1 MTNKKPVASS
11 AENPTRGRRSKVDL
25 LPDAIRKTLDSGLRD
40 GSITQMELLNEVNA
54 LIEAAGLPEEQL
66 LSRAGLNR
74 YASKMEAVGKSLR
87 EMREITQVWTAELGD
102 KPTGEVTKLIL
113 EMARSQLFKALLN
126 EDGEAADVG
135 MIKDAMLAVQ
145 RLESAAMASHKREKE
160 IRKVFAEEAANAA
173 VKVASQAGLSTDAV
187 NSIKRQILGIA

>member
-1 MTNKKPVASS
+1 MAASHTDS
-11 AENPTRGRRSKVDL
+11 PTRGRRSKVDL
-25 LPDAIRKTLDSGLRD
+25 LPANIRKRLDSGLRD
-40 GSITQMELLNEVNA
+40 GSIQQIDLLNEINA
-54 LIEAAGLPEEQL
+54 LIKAAGLPEEQL
-66 LSRAGLNR
+66 LSRAGINR
-74 YASKMEAVGKSLR
+74 YATKMEAVGKSLR

-126 EDGEAADVG
+126 ESETGEGADVG

-160 IRKVFAEEAANAA
+160 IRQAFAAEAANAA
-173 VKVASQAGLSTDAV
+173 EKVAKSAGLTREAV
-187 NSIKRQILGIA
+187 AQLKNEILGIA

>member
-1 MTNKKPVASS
+1 MAQD
-11 AENPTRGRRSKVDL
+11 TRGRRSKVDL
-25 LPDAIRKTLDSGLRD
+25 LPANIRKRLDAGLRD
-40 GSITQMELLNEVNA
+40 GSITQAELLTEINR
-54 LIEAAGLPEEQL
+54 LIQDAGLPEDSQ

-126 EDGEAADVG
+126 ESETVEAADVG

-160 IRKVFAEEAANAA
+160 IRQAFAAEAANAA
-173 VKVASQAGLSTDAV
+173 EKVAKSAGLTREAV
-187 NSIKRQILGIA
+187 AQLKNEILGIA

>member
-1 MTNKKPVASS
+1 MAASHTDS
-11 AENPTRGRRSKVDL
+11 PTRGRRSKVDL
-25 LPDAIRKTLDSGLRD
+25 LPANIRKRLDSGLRD
-40 GSITQMELLNEVNA
+40 GSIQQIDLLDEINA
-54 LIEAAGLPEEQL
+54 LIKAAGLPEEQL
-66 LSRAGLNR
+66 LSRAGINR
-74 YASKMEAVGKSLR
+74 YATKMEAVGKSLR

-126 EDGEAADVG
+126 ESETGEAADVG

-160 IRKVFAEEAANAA
+160 IRQAFATEAANA
-173 VKVASQAGLSTDAV
+173 VTEELRGEDGMSEQLESK
-187 NSIKRQILGIA
+187 IRQILLGKA

>member
-1 MTNKKPVASS
+1 MTDSNKADT
-11 AENPTRGRRSKVDL
+11 PTRGRRSKVDL
-25 LPDAIRKTLDSGLRD
+25 LPDDIRKTLDSGLRD
-40 GSITQMELLNEVNA
+40 GSITQTELLDEINQ
-54 LIEAAGLPEEQL
+54 LIKTAGLPEDQQ

-74 YASKMEAVGKSLR
+74 YATKMEAVGKSLR

-126 EDGEAADVG
+126 EDGETADVG

-160 IRKVFAEEAANAA
+160 IRKLFAEEAANTAE
-173 VKVASQAGLSTDAV
+173 KVAKSAGLTADAV
-187 NSIKRQILGIA
+187 SLLKKEILGIV

>member
-1 MTNKKPVASS
+1 MASNKT
-11 AENPTRGRRSKVDL
+11 EITTRGRRSKVDL
-25 LPDAIRKTLDSGLRD
+25 LPDPIRKKLDSGLRD
-40 GSITQMELLNEVNA
+40 GSISQTELLEEINA
-54 LIEAAGLPEEQL
+54 LIASAGLPEDNQ

-74 YASKMEAVGKSLR
+74 YSTKMEAVGKSLR

-160 IRKVFAEEAANAA
+160 IRTAFANEAANAA
-173 VKVASQAGLSTDAV
+173 EKVAKSAGLTKDAV
-187 NSIKRQILGIA
+187 ALLKREILGIV

>member
-1 MTNKKPVASS
+1 MAASHTDS
-11 AENPTRGRRSKVDL
+11 PTRGRRSKVDL
-25 LPDAIRKTLDSGLRD
+25 LPANIRKRLDSGLRD
-40 GSITQMELLNEVNA
+40 GSIQQIDLLNEINA
-54 LIEAAGLPEEQL
+54 LIKAAGLPEEQL
-66 LSRAGLNR
+66 LSRAGINR
-74 YASKMEAVGKSLR
+74 YATKMEAVGKSLR

-126 EDGEAADVG
+126 ESETGEGADVG

-160 IRKVFAEEAANAA
+160 IRDILLQEQAKALAAMPNKGGVTEETKHLIREA
-173 VKVASQAGLSTDAV
+173 
-187 NSIKRQILGIA
+187 LGIHG

>member
-1 MTNKKPVASS
+1 MAS
-11 AENPTRGRRSKVDL
+11 ETRGRRSKVDL
-25 LPDAIRKTLDSGLRD
+25 LPDPIRKKLDAGLRN
-40 GSITQMELLNEVNA
+40 GSIQQIDLLDEINV
-54 LIEAAGLPEEQL
+54 LIKAAGLPEENQ
-66 LSRAGLNR
+66 LSRAGINR
-74 YASKMEAVGKSLR
+74 YATKMEAVGKSLR

-126 EDGEAADVG
+126 QDETGEGADVG

-160 IRKVFAEEAANAA
+160 IRTAFAAEAANAA
-173 VKVASQAGLSTDAV
+173 EKVAKTAGLTSDAV
-187 NSIKRQILGIA
+187 ALLKREILGIA

>member
-1 MTNKKPVASS
+1 MTDST
-11 AENPTRGRRSKVDL
+11 TRGRRSKIDL
-25 LPDAIRKTLDSGLRD
+25 LPDDIRKKLDAGLRN
-40 GSITQMELLNEVNA
+40 GSISQIELLDEINT
-54 LIEAAGLPEEQL
+54 LIEAAALPEEQK
-66 LSRAGLNR
+66 LSRTGLNR
-74 YASKMEAVGKSLR
+74 YATKMEAVGKSLR
-87 EMREITQVWTAELGD
+87 EMREITKVWTAELGD

-126 EDGEAADVG
+126 EEGETADVG

-173 VKVASQAGLSTDAV
+173 VKVAKQAGLTAKAV
-187 NSIKRQILGIA
+187 ESIKREILGIV

>member
-1 MTNKKPVASS
+1 MITADT
-11 AENPTRGRRSKVDL
+11 PTRGRRSKVDL
-25 LPDAIRKTLDSGLRD
+25 LPDDIRKTLDSGLRD
-40 GSITQMELLNEVNA
+40 GSITQMELLDEINA
-54 LIEAAGLPEEQL
+54 LINAAGLPEEQQ

-74 YASKMEAVGKSLR
+74 YATKMEAVGKSLR

-160 IRKVFAEEAANAA
+160 IRKLFAEEAANTAE
-173 VKVASQAGLSTDAV
+173 KVAKSAGLTADAV
-187 NSIKRQILGIA
+187 SLLKKEILGIA

>member
-1 MTNKKPVASS
+1 MADVKPD
-11 AENPTRGRRSKVDL
+11 NPTRGRRSKVDL
-25 LPDAIRKTLDSGLRD
+25 LPESIRKHLDKGLRD
-40 GSITQMELLNEVNA
+40 GSITQLELLDEINQLINA
-54 LIEAAGLPEEQL
+54 TGLPDDLQ
-66 LSRAGLNR
+66 LSRTGLNR
-74 YASKMEAVGKSLR
+74 YATKMEAVGKSLR

-126 EDGEAADVG
+126 EDDQAADVG

-160 IRKVFAEEAANAA
+160 IRTAFANEAANAA
-173 VKVASQAGLSTDAV
+173 EKVAKSAGLTKDAV
-187 NSIKRQILGIA
+187 SLLKREILGIA

>member
-1 MTNKKPVASS
+1 MADVKPD
-11 AENPTRGRRSKVDL
+11 NPTRGRRSKVDL
-25 LPDAIRKTLDSGLRD
+25 LPESIRKHLDKGLRD
-40 GSITQMELLNEVNA
+40 GSITQLELLDEINQLINA
-54 LIEAAGLPEEQL
+54 TGLPDDLQ
-66 LSRAGLNR
+66 LSRTGLNR
-74 YASKMEAVGKSLR
+74 YATKMEAVGKSLR

-126 EDGEAADVG
+126 EDDEAADVG

-160 IRKVFAEEAANAA
+160 IRTAFANEAANAA
-173 VKVASQAGLSTDAV
+173 EKVAKSAGLTKDAV
-187 NSIKRQILGIA
+187 SLLKREILGIA

>member
-1 MTNKKPVASS
+1 MADVKPD
-11 AENPTRGRRSKVDL
+11 NPTRGRRSKVDL
-25 LPDAIRKTLDSGLRD
+25 LPESIRKHLDKGLRD
-40 GSITQMELLNEVNA
+40 GSITQLELLDEINQLINA
-54 LIEAAGLPEEQL
+54 TGLPDDLQ
-66 LSRAGLNR
+66 LSRTGLNR
-74 YASKMEAVGKSLR
+74 YATKMEAVGKSLR

-126 EDGEAADVG
+126 EDDEAADVG

-160 IRKVFAEEAANAA
+160 IRTAFANEAANAA
-173 VKVASQAGLSTDAV
+173 EKVAKSAGLTRDAV
-187 NSIKRQILGIA
+187 SLLKREILGIA

>member
-1 MTNKKPVASS
+1 MSQTKAITT
-11 AENPTRGRRSKVDL
+11 AESPTRGRRSKVDL
-25 LPDAIRKTLDSGLRD
+25 LPDDIRKTLDSGLRD
-40 GSITQMELLNEVNA
+40 GSITQMELLNEINT
-54 LIEAAGLPEEQL
+54 LIDAAGLPEEQQ

-74 YASKMEAVGKSLR
+74 YATKMEAVGKSLR

-160 IRKVFAEEAANAA
+160 IRKLFAEEAANTAE
-173 VKVASQAGLSTDAV
+173 KVAKSAGLTADAV
-187 NSIKRQILGIA
+187 SLLKKEILGIA

>member
-1 MTNKKPVASS
+1 MADVKPD
-11 AENPTRGRRSKVDL
+11 NPTRGRRSKVDL
-25 LPDAIRKTLDSGLRD
+25 LPESIRKHLDKGLRD
-40 GSITQMELLNEVNA
+40 GSITQLELLDEINQLINA
-54 LIEAAGLPEEQL
+54 TGLPDDLQ
-66 LSRAGLNR
+66 LSRTGLNR
-74 YASKMEAVGKSLR
+74 YATKMEAVGKSLR

-126 EDGEAADVG
+126 EDDEAADVG

-160 IRKVFAEEAANAA
+160 IRTAFANEAANAA
-173 VKVASQAGLSTDAV
+173 EKVAKSAGLTKDAV
-187 NSIKRQILGIA
+187 SLLKREILGVA

>member
-1 MTNKKPVASS
+1 MADVKPD
-11 AENPTRGRRSKVDL
+11 NPTRGRRSKVDL
-25 LPDAIRKTLDSGLRD
+25 LPESIRKHLDKGLRD
-40 GSITQMELLNEVNA
+40 GSITQLELLDEINQLINA
-54 LIEAAGLPEEQL
+54 TGLPDDLQ
-66 LSRAGLNR
+66 LSRTGLNR
-74 YASKMEAVGKSLR
+74 YATKMEAVGRSLR

-126 EDGEAADVG
+126 EDDEAADVG

-160 IRKVFAEEAANAA
+160 IRTAFANEAANAA
-173 VKVASQAGLSTDAV
+173 EKVAKSAGLTKDAV
-187 NSIKRQILGIA
+187 SLLKREILGIA

>member
-1 MTNKKPVASS
+1 MASNKT
-11 AENPTRGRRSKVDL
+11 EITTRGRRSKVDL
-25 LPDAIRKTLDSGLRD
+25 LPSAIRKKLDAGLRD
-40 GSITQMELLNEVNA
+40 GSISQVELLEEINA
-54 LIEAAGLPEEQL
+54 LINTAGLPDDQQ

-74 YASKMEAVGKSLR
+74 YATKMEAVGKSLR

-160 IRKVFAEEAANAA
+160 IRTAFATEAANAA
-173 VKVASQAGLSTDAV
+173 EKVAKTAGLTADAV
-187 NSIKRQILGIA
+187 SLLKKEILGIA

>member
-1 MTNKKPVASS
+1 MAND
-11 AENPTRGRRSKVDL
+11 TRGRRSKVDL
-25 LPDAIRKTLDSGLRD
+25 LPANIRKRLDAGLRD
-40 GSITQMELLNEVNA
+40 GSITQLELLDEINN
-54 LIEAAGLPEEQL
+54 LIKAAGLPEDTQ

-74 YASKMEAVGKSLR
+74 YASKMESVGKSLR
-87 EMREITQVWTAELGD
+87 EMREITKVWTAELGD

-126 EDGEAADVG
+126 KSETGEAADVG

-160 IRKVFAEEAANAA
+160 IRKLFAEEAATAA
-173 VKVASQAGLSTDAV
+173 EKVAKSAGLTKATV
-187 NSIKRQILGIA
+187 AQIKNEILGIA

>member
-1 MTNKKPVASS
+1 MAASHTDS
-11 AENPTRGRRSKVDL
+11 PTRGRRSKVDL
-25 LPDAIRKTLDSGLRD
+25 LPANIRKRLDAGLRD
-40 GSITQMELLNEVNA
+40 GSIQQIDLLNEINA
-54 LIEAAGLPEEQL
+54 LIKAAGLPEEQL
-66 LSRAGLNR
+66 LSRAGINR
-74 YASKMEAVGKSLR
+74 YATKMEAVGKSLR

-126 EDGEAADVG
+126 ESETGEAADVG

-160 IRKVFAEEAANAA
+160 IRQAFATEAANAA
-173 VKVASQAGLSTDAV
+173 EKVAKSAGLTREAV
-187 NSIKRQILGIA
+187 AQLKNEILGIA

>member
-1 MTNKKPVASS
+1 MSDKPDK
-11 AENPTRGRRSKVDL
+11 PTRGRRSKVDM
-25 LPDAIRKTLDSGLRD
+25 LPDDIRKHLDAGLRD
-40 GSITQMELLNEVNA
+40 GSIDQIDLLDEINA
-54 LIEAAGLPEEQL
+54 LIEAAGLDDKQK
-66 LSRAGLNR
+66 LSRSGLNR
-74 YASKMEAVGKSLR
+74 YATKMEAVGKSLR

-126 EDGEAADVG
+126 EDEEAADVG

-160 IRKVFAEEAANAA
+160 IRKAFAEEAANAA
-173 VKVASQAGLSTDAV
+173 EVVAQQAGLTQSAV
-187 NSIKRQILGIA
+187 NTLKAEILGIA

>member
-1 MTNKKPVASS
+1 MSTKPDL
-11 AENPTRGRRSKVDL
+11 PTRGRRSKVDL
-25 LPDAIRKTLDSGLRD
+25 LPDDIRKKLDSGLRD
-40 GSITQMELLNEVNA
+40 GSITQTELLDEINV
-54 LIEAAGLPEEQL
+54 LIKTAGLSEELQ

-74 YASKMEAVGKSLR
+74 YATKMEAVGKSLR
-87 EMREITQVWTAELGD
+87 EMREITKVWTAELGD

-126 EDGEAADVG
+126 EDGETADVG

-160 IRKVFAEEAANAA
+160 IRKAFAEEAANTAE
-173 VKVASQAGLSTDAV
+173 KVAKSAGLTKEAV
-187 NSIKRQILGIA
+187 SLLKKEILGIA

>member
-1 MTNKKPVASS
+1 MAN
-11 AENPTRGRRSKVDL
+11 ETRGRRSKVDL
-25 LPDAIRKTLDSGLRD
+25 LPESIRRHLNAGLRD
-40 GSITQMELLNEVNA
+40 GSITQAELLEEING
-54 LIEAAGLPEEQL
+54 LINTAGLPHDLQ

-74 YASKMEAVGKSLR
+74 YATKMEAVGKSLR

-126 EDGEAADVG
+126 EDGETADVG

-160 IRKVFAEEAANAA
+160 IRTAFAAEAANAA
-173 VKVASQAGLSTDAV
+173 EKVAKTAGLTKDAV
-187 NSIKRQILGIA
+187 SLLKREILGIA

>member
-1 MTNKKPVASS
+1 MKDT
-11 AENPTRGRRSKVDL
+11 PTRGRRSKVDL
-25 LPDAIRKTLDSGLRD
+25 LPKNIRKKLDSGLRD
-40 GSITQMELLNEVNA
+40 GSITQMELLGEINT
-54 LIEAAGLPEEQL
+54 LIEAAGLPEEQK
-66 LSRAGLNR
+66 LSRSGLNS
-74 YASKMEAVGKSLR
+74 YATKMESVGKSLR

-126 EDGEAADVG
+126 QDDDGEAADVG

-160 IRKVFAEEAANAA
+160 IRKLFAEEAANAA
-173 VKVASQAGLSTDAV
+173 EKVASQAGLTAEAV
-187 NSIKRQILGIA
+187 NSIKREILGIA

>member
-1 MTNKKPVASS
+1 MMTAANKTDS
-11 AENPTRGRRSKVDL
+11 PTRGRRSKVDL
-25 LPDAIRKTLDSGLRD
+25 LPDDIRKILDSGLRD
-40 GSITQMELLNEVNA
+40 GSITQIELLDEINA
-54 LIEAAGLPEEQL
+54 LIKAAGLPEDQQ
-66 LSRAGLNR
+66 LSRAGINR
-74 YASKMEAVGKSLR
+74 YATKMEAVGKSLR

-160 IRKVFAEEAANAA
+160 IRKLFAEEAANTAE
-173 VKVASQAGLSTDAV
+173 KVAKSAGLTADAV
-187 NSIKRQILGIA
+187 SLLKKEILGIA

>member
-1 MTNKKPVASS
+1 MSNKKPA
-11 AENPTRGRRSKVDL
+11 APKPDLPTRGRRSKVDL
-25 LPDAIRKTLDSGLRD
+25 LPDDIRKKLDSGLRD
-40 GSITQMELLNEVNA
+40 GSITQTELLDEINV
-54 LIEAAGLPEEQL
+54 LIKTAGLSEELQ

-74 YASKMEAVGKSLR
+74 YATKMEAVGKSLR
-87 EMREITQVWTAELGD
+87 EMREITKVWTAELGD

-126 EDGEAADVG
+126 EDGETADVG

-160 IRKVFAEEAANAA
+160 IRKAFAEEAANTAE
-173 VKVASQAGLSTDAV
+173 KVAKSAGLTKEAV
-187 NSIKRQILGIA
+187 SLLKKEILGIA

>member
-1 MTNKKPVASS
+1 MAIADT
-11 AENPTRGRRSKVDL
+11 PTRGRRSKVDL
-25 LPDAIRKTLDSGLRD
+25 LPDDIRKRLDAGLRD
-40 GSITQMELLNEVNA
+40 GSIQQIDLLDEINA
-54 LIEAAGLPEEQL
+54 LIKAAGLPEEQQ

-126 EDGEAADVG
+126 ESQSGEIADVG
-135 MIKDAMLAVQ
+135 MIKEAMLAVQ

-160 IRKVFAEEAANAA
+160 NRAVFAQEAAAA
-173 VKVASQAGLSTDAV
+173 AEKVA
-187 NSIKRQILGIA
+187 KRQGLTAEGVAAFKREILGIA